1 MSRPKTIKEKWI
13 NLTTTVNIIS
23 NKVTRK
29 WKNSKNIWSIYN
41 RQRSNISNIRAFKI
55 NKKNTNI
62 AIEKW

>member
-1 MSRPKTIKEKWI
+1 MSRPKTIKERWI

-29 WKNSKNIWSIYN
+29 WKTAKTFGAYIIDKGV
-41 RQRSNISNIRAFKI
+41 ISLRDFKI
-55 NKKNTNI
+55 NKKKTNI

>member
-1 MSRPKTIKEKWI
+1 MSRPKTIKERWI

>member
-1 MSRPKTIKEKWI
+1 MSRSKTIKEKWI